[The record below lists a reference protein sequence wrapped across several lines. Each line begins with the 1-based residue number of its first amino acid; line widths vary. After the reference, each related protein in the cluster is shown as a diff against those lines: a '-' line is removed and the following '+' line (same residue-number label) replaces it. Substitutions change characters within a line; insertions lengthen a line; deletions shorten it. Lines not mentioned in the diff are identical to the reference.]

1 MPFATMD
8 ALLGRIQSLPYDYP
22 PGTSAVQLSSVPAE
36 RHEEVLSMASRVTP
50 LCDARLRDL
59 LLGFLAHKRASGTSV
74 EQTMYDSMT
83 PRDLFTRL
91 LHKRPLAFWGSADT
105 KTKDV
110 AYSCEH

>member
-1 MPFATMD
+1 MPLATMD
-8 ALLGRIQSLPYDYP
+8 VLLGRIQSLPYDYP

-59 LLGFLAHKRASGTSV
+59 LLGFLAYKRACGTSV
-74 EQTMYDSMT
+74 EQAMYASMT

-91 LHKRPLAFWGSADT
+91 LRKRPLAFWGSADT
-105 KTKDV
+105 KTKD
-110 AYSCEH
+110 AAHSCEH

>member
-1 MPFATMD
+1 
-8 ALLGRIQSLPYDYP
+8 
-22 PGTSAVQLSSVPAE
+22 
-36 RHEEVLSMASRVTP
+36 MASRVTP

-74 EQTMYDSMT
+74 EQAMYASMT

-105 KTKDV
+105 KPKDDE
-110 AYSCEH
+110 YSCEH